1 MLLWALVDVA
11 DLRRPLVV
19 LFPLCVPSAALPC
32 QEPLCCSVRYL
43 SNWRTQG
50 GRYGLLYGARGAHS
64 VQGRFDPARSVPCLA
79 RACPLR
85 ARRGR
90 YTSTDDFGFCMR
102 VGSRGSAHLCRP
114 PPCAH
119 SLRGCLRVLTRR
131 RLQYYTADRVCPF
144 GMHCFYLHDGEA
156 EESPRRRS
164 RRGSRTDGSG
174 RGRGRFGGGGRGR
187 SLEGGT
193 AGVDPDVLGDE
204 LSEYLRDLPPEE
216 DDEYYSMPLALD
228 EILFE
233 LLDLSSSRR
242 GLHSGY
248 FD

>member
-1 MLLWALVDVA
+1 M
-11 DLRRPLVV
+11 
-19 LFPLCVPSAALPC
+19 
-32 QEPLCCSVRYL
+32 
-43 SNWRTQG
+43 WRTRASAGTDAAAATECGICFDRPRGPG
-50 GRYGLLYGARGAHS
+50 GRYGLLSGCDHPFCLDCVRQWRSADDGSESSSSSVHKTCPLCRVKSHYVVPSVTFLTGARKAAATASYMEH
-64 VQGRFDPARSVPCLA
+64 VARIPCK
-79 RACPLR
+79 
-85 ARRGR
+85 
-90 YTSTDDFGFCMR
+90 
-102 VGSRGSAHLCRP
+102 
-114 PPCAH
+114 
-119 SLRGCLRVLTRR
+119 
-131 RLQYYTADRVCPF
+131 YYTADRVCPF